1 MVYIMGNIEKEVYV
15 LITTSDVFS
24 SPLLG
29 VYATKEEAKEA
40 YREVQEE
47 YGLEDFE
54 LVIERTTY
62 TFRFKEG
69 V

>member
-1 MVYIMGNIEKEVYV
+1 MGNIEREVYV

-29 VYATKEEAKEA
+29 VYATKEESKEV
-40 YREVQEE
+40 YKEVQEE

>member
-1 MVYIMGNIEKEVYV
+1 MGNIEKEVYV
-15 LITTSDVFS
+15 LITTSGVFS

-40 YREVQEE
+40 KEAYKEVQEE

>member
-1 MVYIMGNIEKEVYV
+1 MYLV
-15 LITTSDVFS
+15 
-24 SPLLG
+24 LG
-29 VYATKEEAKEA
+29 VYAIKEEAKES
-40 YREVQEE
+40 YKEVQEE

>member
-15 LITTSDVFS
+15 LMTTSEKFS

-29 VYATKEEAKEA
+29 VYATKEEAKEN
-40 YREVQEE
+40 YKEVQEE

-54 LVIERTTY
+54 LVIERTVY

>member
-1 MVYIMGNIEKEVYV
+1 MIYIMGNMEKEVYV
-15 LITTSDVFS
+15 LMTTSDVFS

-29 VYATKEEAKEA
+29 VYATKEESKEA

>member
-1 MVYIMGNIEKEVYV
+1 MGNIEKEVYV
-15 LITTSDVFS
+15 LITTSDKFGS
-24 SPLLG
+24 SLLG
-29 VYATKEEAKEA
+29 VYATKEEAKEN
-40 YREVQEE
+40 YKEVQEE

-54 LVIERTTY
+54 LVIERTVY